1 MIRSFFIVFVE
12 AISLIYDWVARG
24 FKKDSRYMKYDYF
37 GVLLSWEKDWTD
49 TTEERSGYDDA
60 VPHDLIFEL
69 FNMIGQLI
77 GYALLSLGIEYWTPK
92 QVAVA
97 APVVDLQC
105 NVCFKKRHVIT
116 HIHPEIKPIRVEIPT
131 VKVEV
136 VVPKVNIEFDA
147 NCAAIRTRCEAQARD
162 QEKRAN
168 RTQRYL
174 NREDSSTGFYF

>member
-77 GYALLSLGIEYWTPK
+77 GYALLSLGIEYWGPK
-92 QVAVA
+92 QVA

-116 HIHPEIKPIRVEIPT
+116 HIHPEIKPIRVEIPV
-131 VKVEV
+131 VKVDL
-136 VVPKVNIEFDA
+136 PKVNIDFDA